1 MPHPDVAGSYRNI
14 GNVYDSQGRYEEA
27 LFHHQKALEVFLAL
41 FGQEHPDVAKSRN
54 GIGNVLVR
62 MGKHEE
68 ALVQYQKAL
77 EVFLAVHG
85 QEHPSVA
92 ATYNNTPWFCLRAVP
107 FWAFRFLSI
116 RSFPILARTA
126 RVRGGSR
133 ETLLQ
138 VRRSSNK
145 NCGERCGVV
154 WMKNGNSCEVSQS
167 SG

>member
-1 MPHPDVAGSYRNI
+1 MWPAYRNI

-77 EVFLAVHG
+77 EVFLTVYG
-85 QEHPSVA
+85 QEHPLVADAKENIGLVYEETGVPGLLEWSV
-92 ATYNNTPWFCLRAVP
+92 RK
-107 FWAFRFLSI
+107 R
-116 RSFPILARTA
+116 
-126 RVRGGSR
+126 RGR
-133 ETLLQ
+133 
-138 VRRSSNK
+138 RRS
-145 NCGERCGVV
+145 
-154 WMKNGNSCEVSQS
+154 
-167 SG
+167 